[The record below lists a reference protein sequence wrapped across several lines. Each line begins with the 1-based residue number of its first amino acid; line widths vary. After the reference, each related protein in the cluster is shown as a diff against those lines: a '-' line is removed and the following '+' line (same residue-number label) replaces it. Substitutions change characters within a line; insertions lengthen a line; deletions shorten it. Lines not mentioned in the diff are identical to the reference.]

1 MFIDGLVSDLS
12 FFPCKEKEINC
23 YWEHLCVRDYD
34 RHFHMLLCYFLLC
47 YFTSFVSSEDS
58 VTRWSWA
65 WTLVS
70 DHLSSNPRSTISW
83 YQFPH
88 QKTNSLLCP
97 WNFPVKNTGLGCHF
111 LLRGIFPT
119 QRLNPGLLHC
129 ALEKEMAIHSCTL
142 AWMEEPDRSQ
152 RVGHGWAT
160 SLSLSLSLLHCRQ
173 ILYHQS
179 HQGSPN
185 L

>member
-1 MFIDGLVSDLS
+1 MPYISYSCELIPKFQSKKMFIDSLVSDLS
-12 FFPCKEKEINC
+12 FSPCKEKEINC

-34 RHFHMLLCYFLLC
+34 RHFHRVLCYFLLY
-47 YFTSFVSSEDS
+47 YFTSFVSSENS

-70 DHLSSNPRSTISW
+70 DHLSSNPRSTVSW

-88 QKTNSLLCP
+88 QENNSLLCP
-97 WNFPVKNTGLGCHF
+97 WNSPVKNTGLGCHF

-119 QRLNPGLLHC
+119 QRLNLG
-129 ALEKEMAIHSCTL
+129 
-142 AWMEEPDRSQ
+142 
-152 RVGHGWAT
+152 
-160 SLSLSLSLLHCRQ
+160 LLHCRQ
-173 ILYHQS
+173 ILYHLS